1 MREINDRQS
10 SVARRV
16 ALLAVALLAT
26 VLVLIC
32 GAMSVMAERSSRE
45 RTMQWTGDKALS
57 VADSIDAFD
66 NTARMMTDR
75 AYRPFRQKF
84 AEKFELD
91 VQAGML
97 KGWGMLLNNDFSE
110 VDTFHRTNGGVAT
123 IFMRKGDDFER
134 VSTSLK
140 KEDGERAMGTLLAR
154 AHPAYP
160 LMLDGKTY
168 TGRAVLFG
176 KPYMTHYEALK
187 DDAGKVVGILFIGF
201 DVTDFQVAL
210 DKLVKD
216 ARFFDSGGTYVIDPR
231 GSNAE
236 AVFASHPTASGKK
249 VLEINPGA
257 AAMLDAMRGSSDV
270 TVTDAV
276 PLFNADIKSPW
287 VVKRQSQSGWWV
299 VAEVSD
305 TEAMASY
312 WRTIYGLWAML
323 AIATA
328 VLGFGLF
335 MLVRRNVSQPLAQ
348 LTSAVTTVAQGDLS
362 QAFQSDRKDEIGRLV
377 REVETMR
384 QRFLGMMR
392 ELRSATDSI
401 NTASVEIA
409 SGNQDLSARTEQAAS
424 NLQETAASMEQ
435 LTSTVRQSAD
445 AARQANQLAASAA
458 EIAVRGGQVVG
469 QVVTTMDEINH
480 SSKKISDIIGVIDG
494 IAFQTNILAL
504 NAAVEAAR
512 AGEQGRGFAVVAG
525 EVRNLAQRSAQAAKE
540 IKGLIGA
547 SVDKVETGSR
557 LVADAGQTMS
567 EIVGSVQRV
576 SDIIGEITAAAGEQS
591 DGIGQ
596 VNVAVTQLDQM
607 TQQNAALVEESAA
620 AAESLKDQASRLD
633 KVVRVFRTG
642 DGDHTQPVISVAPV
656 APVVA
661 KPVASTPV
669 LTSVVTPA
677 ALPAVLAAKPARTET
692 DNHAPTPVK
701 AAVPAQ
707 PARTPQPAKPAPMAS
722 RTIDTP
728 AVAPI
733 RPTASAASATSEGDW
748 ESF

>member
-1 MREINDRQS
+1 VNPAHFNEHAPMNTS
-10 SVARRV
+10 STSTKSVARRV
-16 ALLAVALLAT
+16 SLLSVAMLAG
-26 VLVLIC
+26 VLVLIS
-32 GAMSVMAERSSRE
+32 GVMAVVAESRSRE
-45 RTMQWTGDKALS
+45 SLVEWAGDKAAS
-57 VADSIDAFD
+57 VANSVDAFD
-66 NTARMMTDR
+66 ATARMMTDR

-84 AEKFELD
+84 ADKFELD
-91 VQAGML
+91 ASAGML
-97 KGWGMLLNNDFSE
+97 KSWGMLLNGDFSE
-110 VDTFHRTNGGVAT
+110 VDTFNRTNGGVAT

-140 KEDGERAMGTLLAR
+140 KENGERAMGTLLAR
-154 AHPAYP
+154 NHPAYP
-160 LMLDGKTY
+160 LMLEGKAY

-176 KPYMTHYEALK
+176 KPYMTHYEAMR
-187 DDAGKVVGILFIGF
+187 DEAGKVVGILFIGF
-201 DVTDFQVAL
+201 DIADFQASL
-210 DKLVKD
+210 DKLVSE
-216 ARFFDSGGTYVIDPR
+216 ARFFESGGTYIVDPR
-231 GSNAE
+231 ASNAE
-236 AVFASHPTASGKK
+236 AIFVSHPTAAGKK
-249 VLEINPGA
+249 VLDVNPA
-257 AAMLDAMRGSSDV
+257 ADAMLTSLRETPQAFVRN
-270 TVTDAV
+270 AA
-276 PLFNADIKSPW
+276 PLFNAEMRNPW
-287 VVKRQSQSGWWV
+287 VSKRESAAGGWWI

-305 TEAMASY
+305 TEAMAAHWNSMY
-312 WRTIYGLWAML
+312 ALWAL
-323 AIATA
+323 LLVATA
-328 VLGFGLF
+328 LLGAGLY
-335 MLVRRNVSQPLAQ
+335 MLVRRNVSQPLGE
-348 LTSAVTTVAQGDLS
+348 LTEAVTTVAQGDLS
-362 QAFQSDRKDEIGRLV
+362 HAFLSNRQDEIGRLV
-377 REVETMR
+377 REVESMR
-384 QRFLGMMR
+384 MRFLGMMR

-401 NTASVEIA
+401 STASVEIA

-424 NLQETAASMEQ
+424 SLEETAASMEQ

-567 EIVGSVQRV
+567 EIVSSVQRV

-607 TQQNAALVEESAA
+607 TQQNAALVEQSAA
-620 AAESLKDQASRLD
+620 AAESLKDQAARLD
-633 KVVRVFRTG
+633 QVVRVFRTG
-642 DGDHTQPVISVAPV
+642 DAPASVPAPAPRATPAPSPVAAPRAVVTKPV
-656 APVVA
+656 APAPAPKRPVVQ
-661 KPVASTPV
+661 
-669 LTSVVTPA
+669 
-677 ALPAVLAAKPARTET
+677 
-692 DNHAPTPVK
+692 
-701 AAVPAQ
+701 VPS
-707 PARTPQPAKPAPMAS
+707 PEPAK
-722 RTIDTP
+722 
-728 AVAPI
+728 
-733 RPTASAASATSEGDW
+733 ASASAEGDW

>member
-1 MREINDRQS
+1 MTTPSVSTS

-16 ALLAVALLAT
+16 SLLSVAMLAG
-26 VLVLIC
+26 VLVLIS
-32 GAMSVMAERSSRE
+32 GVMAVVAENRSRDSLV
-45 RTMQWTGDKALS
+45 QWAGDKAAS
-57 VADSIDAFD
+57 VANSVDAFD
-66 NTARMMTDR
+66 ATARMMTDR

-91 VQAGML
+91 ASSGML
-97 KGWGMLLNNDFSE
+97 KSWGMLLNGDFSE
-110 VDTFHRTNGGVAT
+110 VDTFNRTNGGVAT

-140 KEDGERAMGTLLAR
+140 KENGERAMGTLLAR
-154 AHPAYP
+154 NHPAYP
-160 LMLDGKTY
+160 LMLEGKAY

-176 KPYMTHYEALK
+176 KPYMTHYEALR
-187 DDAGKVVGILFIGF
+187 DEGGKVVGILFIGF
-201 DVTDFQVAL
+201 DIADFQASL
-210 DKLVKD
+210 DKLVD
-216 ARFFDSGGTYVIDPR
+216 EARFFESGGTYIIDPR
-231 GSNAE
+231 GSNAD
-236 AVFASHPTASGKK
+236 AVFVSHPSAAGKK
-249 VLEINPGA
+249 VLEVNPGA
-257 AAMLDAMRGSSDV
+257 DAMLTALRESPQAFVRDA
-270 TVTDAV
+270 A
-276 PLFNADIKSPW
+276 PLFNAEISQPW
-287 VVKRQSQSGWWV
+287 VSKRESTAGGWWI

-305 TEAMASY
+305 TEAMATH
-312 WRTIYGLWAML
+312 WRSMYALWALL
-323 AIATA
+323 ALTTA
-328 VLGFGLF
+328 LLGGGLYL
-335 MLVRRNVSQPLAQ
+335 LVRRNVSQPLGE
-348 LTSAVTTVAQGDLS
+348 LTQAVTTVAQGDLS
-362 QAFQSDRKDEIGRLV
+362 HGFVSQRQDEIGRLV
-377 REVETMR
+377 REVESMR
-384 QRFLGMMR
+384 LRFLGMMR

-424 NLQETAASMEQ
+424 SLEETAASMEE

-607 TQQNAALVEESAA
+607 TQQNAALVEQSAA
-620 AAESLKDQASRLD
+620 AAESLKDQAARLGQ
-633 KVVRVFRTG
+633 VVQVFR
-642 DGDHTQPVISVAPV
+642 
-656 APVVA
+656 
-661 KPVASTPV
+661 
-669 LTSVVTPA
+669 L
-677 ALPAVLAAKPARTET
+677 
-692 DNHAPTPVK
+692 
-701 AAVPAQ
+701 
-707 PARTPQPAKPAPMAS
+707 
-722 RTIDTP
+722 
-728 AVAPI
+728 
-733 RPTASAASATSEGDW
+733 
-748 ESF
+748 